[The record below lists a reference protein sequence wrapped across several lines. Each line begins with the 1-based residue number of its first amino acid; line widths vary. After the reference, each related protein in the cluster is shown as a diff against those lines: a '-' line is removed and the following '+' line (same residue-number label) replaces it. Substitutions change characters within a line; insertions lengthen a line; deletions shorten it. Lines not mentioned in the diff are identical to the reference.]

1 MGKIVDVS
9 AMISVS
15 WVKKLAQIFLTLIV
29 KNRAEN
35 PIMKLNERPTMAES
49 FALVGCFAPSSFPTL
64 VETLKLRDDGK
75 MYISA
80 VVWIKIPIDATVA
93 RGFCN
98 NPHSKIMIS
107 YHHHS
112 RHTEMQLGMASLVR
126 DFQPFK
132 HSDEIAHHVFV

>member
-1 MGKIVDVS
+1 MVDVS
-9 AMISVS
+9 AMISAS
-15 WVKKLAQIFLTLIV
+15 WVKKLAQSFLTMIV

-35 PIMKLNERPTMAES
+35 PITKLIERPTMAES
-49 FALVGCFAPSSFPTL
+49 LALVGCFAPNSFPTL

-75 MYISA
+75 MYIRA

-93 RGFCN
+93 CGFCN

-112 RHTEMQLGMASLVR
+112 RQTEMQLGMAKLVR
-126 DFQPFK
+126 DFQPFRQ
-132 HSDEIAHHVFV
+132 SDEIAHHVFV